1 MELLLSFISIIAY
14 AIGYPTVA
22 GIVGL
27 VALIIFFWFIQSKK
41 SHI

>member
-27 VALIIFFWFIQSKK
+27 VALIIFF
-41 SHI
+41 